1 MNDQQGERI
10 VRLLEEIRDGQ
21 RLQLERQAQALQR
34 QEELVA
40 QQRERLAGLSQR
52 SDQAQRLLDRSAR
65 VVAGARVL
73 AFVALPFAV
82 LILAFVVWALIARTG
97 S

>member
-1 MNDQQGERI
+1 MNDQQTERI

-34 QEELVA
+34 QGELVA

-52 SDQAQRLLDRSAR
+52 SDEAQRLLDRSAR

-73 AFVALPFAV
+73 AFVALPIAV
-82 LILAFVVWALIARTG
+82 LILAFIVWVLIARVA

>member
-1 MNDQQGERI
+1 MDDQQADRI
-10 VRLLEEIRDGQ
+10 VRLLEQIRDGQ
-21 RLQLERQAQALQR
+21 QLQLERQAQALQR

-73 AFVALPFAV
+73 AFVALPIAV
-82 LILAFVVWALIARTG
+82 LILAFVVWVLIAH
-97 S
+97 SAP

>member
-1 MNDQQGERI
+1 MDDQQADRI
-10 VRLLEEIRDGQ
+10 VRLLEQIRDGQ
-21 RLQLERQAQALQR
+21 QLQLERQAQALQR

-73 AFVALPFAV
+73 AFVALPISV
-82 LILAFVVWALIARTG
+82 LILAFVVWVLIAH
-97 S
+97 SAP

>member
-1 MNDQQGERI
+1 MNDQQADQI

-34 QEELVA
+34 QQELVT

-52 SDQAQRLLDRSAR
+52 SDQAQQLLDRSAR
-65 VVAGARVL
+65 VVAGARLL
-73 AFVALPFAV
+73 AFVALPIAV
-82 LILAFVVWALIARTG
+82 LILAFVVWVMVARVAM
-97 S
+97 